1 MDITLG
7 IAFWGGMVSV
17 LSPCV
22 FPLIPSFYAQ
32 LVAFNHK
39 GKGVNLIL
47 NTIVF
52 VLGFSLVFIFLGVNA
67 SIIGRV
73 LFNYL
78 SIIRRIGGFF
88 IVLFGLSMLGVIQLN
103 LFATTKKRKQDV
115 GGMLGSF
122 LFGIFL
128 GTGWLPCVGPVLAS
142 ILILS
147 TNVNTV
153 LDGAILLSAYSL
165 GFAIPIVVSMI
176 FMGKIL
182 KIKTINKY
190 LPYLHKLSGFILILV
205 GILLFFDYLSVISL
219 WLVGRF

>member
-1 MDITLG
+1 M
-7 IAFWGGMVSV
+7 
-17 LSPCV
+17 
-22 FPLIPSFYAQ
+22 
-32 LVAFNHK
+32 
-39 GKGVNLIL
+39 
-47 NTIVF
+47 
-52 VLGFSLVFIFLGVNA
+52 
-67 SIIGRV
+67 
-73 LFNYL
+73 
-78 SIIRRIGGFF
+78 
-88 IVLFGLSMLGVIQLN
+88 
-103 LFATTKKRKQDV
+103 

-153 LDGAILLSAYSL
+153 FDGAILLAAYSL

-176 FMGKIL
+176 FMGKMMN
-182 KIKTINKY
+182 IKRINRY

-219 WLVGRF
+219 WLVRRF